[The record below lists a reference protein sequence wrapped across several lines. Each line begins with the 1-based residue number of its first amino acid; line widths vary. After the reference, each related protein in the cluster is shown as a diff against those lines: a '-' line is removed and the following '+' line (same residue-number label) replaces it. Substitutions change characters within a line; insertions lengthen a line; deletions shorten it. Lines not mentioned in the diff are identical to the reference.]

1 MEMLR
6 EYKTNT
12 KVITYPMIDIEK
24 GLNKIYR
31 GIPYTPS
38 KKVTGI
44 SYRLGMYR
52 GVENQ
57 VTIKHRS

>member
-6 EYKTNT
+6 EYKTST
-12 KVITYPMIDIEK
+12 KVFTYPMIDIEK

-38 KKVTGI
+38 KKITGI
-44 SYRLGMYR
+44 SYRAGMYR
-52 GVENQ
+52 GIENQ
-57 VTIKHRS
+57 VTVKHRR

>member
-12 KVITYPMIDIEK
+12 KVFTYPMIDIEK

-52 GVENQ
+52 GVEHQ
-57 VTIKHRS
+57 VSVKHKG

>member
-1 MEMLR
+1 M
-6 EYKTNT
+6 
-12 KVITYPMIDIEK
+12 KVIKYPMIDIEK

-52 GVENQ
+52 GVEHQ
-57 VTIKHRS
+57 VSVKHKG

>member
-1 MEMLR
+1 MEKIYR
-6 EYKTNT
+6 TNQ
-12 KVITYPMIDIEK
+12 KVITYPIIDIEK
-24 GLNKIYR
+24 GLDKKYR

-38 KKVTGI
+38 KKITGI
-44 SYRLGMYR
+44 SYRAGMYR